1 MAQLDLSEHRRA
13 LFALAAELAASDAP
27 RVRFA
32 YRGRRLAPVGGLAR
46 HWLVATLR
54 PPQPVV
60 TESTPP
66 EETAEPAAPPEPPP
80 EPEPSEAAEDLAA
93 GADQDAPTDVLDV
106 PAAEATSE
114 PEPPLEPELSPVGGA
129 VVDALAL
136 QMWLVDVLAAKDFRL
151 ERLEAEDANDLE
163 RVSLALIGLEER
175 MSELFATDA
184 VPAEIRDALRK
195 LGRELSSL
203 ATFTEVT
210 LGNVSLGLESDAA
223 RLEHGEAPAPLDLGE
238 LERPR
243 AEKPAAPPRA
253 APAGPSEAVRVGRL
267 KVRFS
272 AKEVRLLKIVA
283 FGLMP
288 VVIAAV
294 VAIQSAREIVPTG
307 SAAEAK
313 RILATVDGKAVGK
326 AYVVRLASFTDFDTD
341 RKQLLELT
349 KAIAEAGYDS
359 ARFEYGGKA
368 VAVWD
373 GGYLRASP

>member
-1 MAQLDLSEHRRA
+1 MAQLDLSEHRRS

-46 HWLVATLR
+46 EWLVATLR
-54 PPQPVV
+54 PP
-60 TESTPP
+60 PP
-66 EETAEPAAPPEPPP
+66 PDVAAPLEPPEPGPT
-80 EPEPSEAAEDLAA
+80 EAAEDRSA

-106 PAAEATSE
+106 AAAETASE
-114 PEPPLEPELSPVGGA
+114 PEPALDPELSPVGGA

-136 QMWLVDVLAAKDFRL
+136 QMWLIDVLAAKDFRL
-151 ERLEAEDANDLE
+151 ERLEADDANDLE

-184 VPAEIRDALRK
+184 VPAAIRDALRK
-195 LGRELSSL
+195 LGRELSAL

-210 LGNVSLGLESDAA
+210 LANVTLGLESDAA
-223 RLEHGEAPAPLDLGE
+223 RLERGEAPAPLDPGE
-238 LERPR
+238 LERHR
-243 AEKPAAPPRA
+243 AEKPAAPPPRA

-272 AKEVRLLKIVA
+272 AKEVRLLKVVA

-288 VVIAAV
+288 VLIAAV
-294 VAIQSAREIVPTG
+294 VAIQRAREIVPTG
-307 SAAEAK
+307 SAGEAK
-313 RILATVDGKAVGK
+313 RILAAVDGKAVGK

-341 RKQLLELT
+341 RNRLLELT

-368 VAVWD
+368 VAVWE

>member
-54 PPQPVV
+54 PSPPVV
-60 TESTPP
+60 TAATLP
-66 EETAEPAAPPEPPP
+66 EETAEPPAPLEPP
-80 EPEPSEAAEDLAA
+80 EPEPTEGAEDLAT
-93 GADQDAPTDVLDV
+93 GGDQDAPTDVLDV
-106 PAAEATSE
+106 PAAATASE
-114 PEPPLEPELSPVGGA
+114 PDAVVEPELSPVGGA

-151 ERLEAEDANDLE
+151 ERLEADDANDLE
-163 RVSLALIGLEER
+163 RMSLALIGLEER

-223 RLEHGEAPAPLDLGE
+223 RLEQGEAPAPLDLGE

-243 AEKPAAPPRA
+243 AEKPAPPPRA

-294 VAIQSAREIVPTG
+294 VVIQSAREIVPTG
-307 SAAEAK
+307 NAEEAK

-326 AYVVRLASFTDFDTD
+326 AYVVRLPSFTDFDAD

-368 VAVWD
+368 VAVWE

>member
-1 MAQLDLSEHRRA
+1 MAQLDLSEHRRR
-13 LFALAAELAASDAP
+13 LFAVGGELAASDAP

-32 YRGRRLAPVGGLAR
+32 YRGRRLAPVGGLSR
-46 HWLVATLR
+46 EWLVATLH
-54 PPQPVV
+54 PAAPAVA
-60 TESTPP
+60 
-66 EETAEPAAPPEPPP
+66 AEPAPPEPA
-80 EPEPSEAAEDLAA
+80 EAAAEAAA
-93 GADQDAPTDVLDV
+93 GAADQDAPTDVLEV
-106 PAAEATSE
+106 PPPERAVE
-114 PEPPLEPELSPVGGA
+114 PAVLAEPELAPVA
-129 VVDALAL
+129 ATVVDALAL

-151 ERLEAEDANDLE
+151 ERLETEDANDLE

-184 VPAEIRDALRK
+184 VPAEIRDGLRK

-210 LGNVSLGLESDAA
+210 LANVSLGLESDSA
-223 RLEHGEAPAPLDLGE
+223 RIEPGGAPAALDLGE

-243 AEKPAAPPRA
+243 PEKAAPTPRA
-253 APAGPSEAVRVGRL
+253 APAGPSEAVRLGRL

-283 FGLMP
+283 FALMP

-294 VAIQSAREIVPTG
+294 VALELGRETAPRG
-307 SAAEAK
+307 SAEEAK
-313 RILATVDGKAVGK
+313 RILATVDGQAVGR
-326 AYVVRLASFTDFDTD
+326 AYVVRLAGFTDFDTD
-341 RKQLLELT
+341 RKRLLDLT
-349 KAIAEAGYDS
+349 KAIAEAGYES

-368 VAVWD
+368 VATWE